1 MFTIKYKTI
10 SIALSLSLIV
20 GISVLFVTDS
30 IAQKMVSVSDNVIV
44 VKKIVHEDPELTAQK
59 IHSYQKQCTKAK
71 ELLYETT
78 KIASVA
84 PKPEDYTSIDEIR
97 KFQNVTETEYFS
109 GNRYARYEIG
119 QKWLF
124 SESQSK
130 AKSPDDF
137 DCSLKVEKYITGEI
151 RTPNQIM
158 HFTKYGNDQGKIN
171 VANQSAGHFERI
183 QMPVVPKN
191 AETITLEDTNH
202 KCMQSIEIPKCFFKD
217 MPIHVG
223 SKRAVILQKTPP
235 NKGVSKLY
243 DDVSAMETQTALA
256 AFGDGTMYRGS
267 DFVALVHKFDSISIG
282 KEIPENK
289 FDLSMFKDYKIIKQN

>member
-1 MFTIKYKTI
+1 MFTTKYKI
-10 SIALSLSLIV
+10 IAIALSLSLIV

-30 IAQKMVSVSDNVIV
+30 SAQKMVPVSDNVIV
-44 VKKIVHEDPELTAQK
+44 VKKIVYHEPELTAQK
-59 IHSYQKQCTKAK
+59 IHSWQKQCRKAK
-71 ELLYETT
+71 EALYEAT
-78 KIASVA
+78 KIAAVA
-84 PKPEDYTSIDEIR
+84 PKPEDNTSIDEIR
-97 KFQNVTETEYFS
+97 KFQNVTLTEYFS

-124 SESQSK
+124 SESPSK
-130 AKSPDDF
+130 AKSPEDF

-183 QMPVVPKN
+183 QMPAVPKN
-191 AETITLEDTNH
+191 AETITLENTNH

-217 MPIHVG
+217 MPIHVS
-223 SKRAVILQKTPP
+223 SKRAVILQSTAPQ
-235 NKGVSKLY
+235 KGVSKLY
-243 DDVSAMETQTALA
+243 DAVSEMEMPNALA
-256 AFGDGTMYRGS
+256 GFGDGTVYRGS
-267 DFVALVHKFDSISIG
+267 DFVASDHKFDSISIG